1 MAHELWTS
9 PTTGYR
15 RLGTKLSEVRA
26 LFESGIT
33 VRAILEPLKCCPIF
47 AAAPEM
53 KNLLDKRDFDVAG
66 VKENENEPVIGY
78 VKRSSLEHGE
88 VRDHLLTFGPG
99 TLISESTPLADLF
112 KVFQDQEHIFVLTS
126 TVVSGIVTKADLNKP
141 PARIYLF
148 GLVSLF
154 EMHMSF
160 WIRKEYGREGWQN
173 SLSVGRLN
181 QARELYEDRR
191 RRNQEIDLFD
201 CVQFADKKDLLLR
214 CESLRQ
220 TLNIESRNK
229 GDRLLRQA
237 EKLRNSLAHSQQDLT
252 EGSEWNSIIDAVEWI
267 EKTLESSDAE
277 IGKQAQTYANHF
289 NEELW

>member
-53 KNLLDKRDFDVAG
+53 RNLLKKRDFDVAG
-66 VKENENEPVIGY
+66 VKENENEPVTGY
-78 VKRSSLEHGE
+78 VERSSLEYGE

-126 TVVSGIVTKADLNKP
+126 TVVSGIVTRADLNKP
-141 PARIYLF
+141 PVGSTGQCNTVDF
-148 GLVSLF
+148 GCCP
-154 EMHMSF
+154 
-160 WIRKEYGREGWQN
+160 
-173 SLSVGRLN
+173 
-181 QARELYEDRR
+181 DRR
-191 RRNQEIDLFD
+191 CI
-201 CVQFADKKDLLLR
+201 
-214 CESLRQ
+214 S
-220 TLNIESRNK
+220 
-229 GDRLLRQA
+229 G
-237 EKLRNSLAHSQQDLT
+237 
-252 EGSEWNSIIDAVEWI
+252 
-267 EKTLESSDAE
+267 E
-277 IGKQAQTYANHF
+277 IGSS
-289 NEELW
+289 WRVVCCR